1 MKSLILAEK
10 PSVGRDI
17 AKALNVDT
25 ARNGFFEN
33 KRYIITWALG
43 HLVTNATPEQ
53 YDKKYQKWSL
63 DELPIIPK
71 HMKTV
76 VIGKTRKQFNTVQ
89 QLMKR
94 NDVDEIIIATD
105 AGREGELVA
114 RLIIEKAHI
123 QKRIKRLWI
132 SSVTEKAIR
141 QGFKHLKE
149 GQQYHHLY
157 QAALARSEADW
168 IVGINATRALTT
180 KYDAQLSLGRVQT
193 PTIQLVATR
202 QREIK
207 QFKPR
212 EYYTLTVEY
221 KGALF
226 QHQHE
231 QRIYEKEKLEAIVEK
246 IKQTEVQV
254 DKVIEKTK
262 KSYPGLLFN
271 LTDLQQAA
279 YQRYRL
285 GAKQT
290 LNALQQLYERHK
302 LVTYPRTDSHY
313 LTTDMADTLKE
324 RVQATMAT
332 DYREEAKQL
341 MQQHFSTKAKYINN
355 QKVSDHHAIIPTE
368 IRPKLDTLS
377 ATEKNIYMLIV
388 QRFLEV
394 LSPPYQYK
402 EKKIII
408 KVAGETFQYQTQET
422 LSLGFKA
429 FQKETHHQNINLT
442 ILESERI
449 KFQNPTIH
457 TQQTTPPPYFNEGTL
472 LKAMERPDQYL
483 RINDKRSAET
493 LKTTGGIGTVATRAD
508 IIDKLFNMNA
518 LESQDG
524 KIKVTSKGQQILD
537 LAPEALTSPLLT
549 AQWEDKLTQI
559 EKGKY
564 QRKQF
569 MNEMKQFTYD
579 IIETIKTSEQK
590 YKHDNLTTAEC
601 PTCGKFM
608 LKVKTKNGSM
618 LVCQDPSCK
627 TKKDVK
633 TKTNARCPQCKKRL
647 TKFGTG
653 KGATYR
659 CVCGYTETQE
669 HMDKRFKNKGK
680 DKVSKRDMKK
690 YMKDEE
696 LDHNPFKDA
705 LKGLKL

>member
-246 IKQTEVQV
+246 IKQTEAQV

-402 EKKIII
+402 EKKSSLKLLEKHFNIKLKRRFHLDLKHFKKKRII
-408 KVAGETFQYQTQET
+408 K
-422 LSLGFKA
+422 
-429 FQKETHHQNINLT
+429 
-442 ILESERI
+442 ILI
-449 KFQNPTIH
+449 
-457 TQQTTPPPYFNEGTL
+457 
-472 LKAMERPDQYL
+472 
-483 RINDKRSAET
+483 
-493 LKTTGGIGTVATRAD
+493 
-508 IIDKLFNMNA
+508 
-518 LESQDG
+518 
-524 KIKVTSKGQQILD
+524 
-537 LAPEALTSPLLT
+537 
-549 AQWEDKLTQI
+549 
-559 EKGKY
+559 
-564 QRKQF
+564 
-569 MNEMKQFTYD
+569 
-579 IIETIKTSEQK
+579 
-590 YKHDNLTTAEC
+590 
-601 PTCGKFM
+601 
-608 LKVKTKNGSM
+608 
-618 LVCQDPSCK
+618 
-627 TKKDVK
+627 
-633 TKTNARCPQCKKRL
+633 
-647 TKFGTG
+647 
-653 KGATYR
+653 
-659 CVCGYTETQE
+659 
-669 HMDKRFKNKGK
+669 
-680 DKVSKRDMKK
+680 
-690 YMKDEE
+690 
-696 LDHNPFKDA
+696 
-705 LKGLKL
+705 